1 MAAPN
6 IVNVATITGK
16 TNVIKGL
23 PADSDNALASLITNS
38 ASSGKVFKVNSIIAA
53 NTAAA
58 DSDVTL
64 TVGLYRNSV
73 GHRIIS
79 DITIAA
85 GSAFTP
91 VEKNLV
97 LYLEEGD
104 TIKCIAGTGDSGYID
119 VVGSFEEIS

>member
-16 TNVIKGL
+16 TNVIKSL
-23 PADSDNALASLITNS
+23 TTTATNLIANAG
-38 ASSGKVFKVNSIIAA
+38 SSGKVFKVNSIIAS
-53 NTAAA
+53 NTATS

-64 TVGLYRNSV
+64 TVDLFRSSV
-73 GHRIIS
+73 AHKIIN

-91 VEKNLV
+91 IEKNLV

-104 TIKCIAGTGDSGYID
+104 TIRCTAGSGDSGLID
-119 VVGSFEEIS
+119 VIGSFEEIS

>member
-16 TNVIKGL
+16 TNVIKSL
-23 PADSDNALASLITNS
+23 TTTATNLIANAG
-38 ASSGKVFKVNSIIAA
+38 SSGKVFKVNSIIAA
-53 NTAAA
+53 NTATS

-64 TVGLYRNSV
+64 TVELLRSSV
-73 GHRIIS
+73 AHKIIN

-85 GSAFTP
+85 KSAFTP
-91 VEKNLV
+91 IEKNLV

-104 TIKCIAGTGDSGYID
+104 TIRCTAGSGDSGLID
-119 VVGSFEEIS
+119 VIGSFEEIS

>member
-16 TNVIKGL
+16 TNVIKSL
-23 PADSDNALASLITNS
+23 TTTATNLIANAG
-38 ASSGKVFKVNSIIAA
+38 SSGKVFKVNSIIAS
-53 NTAAA
+53 NTATS

-64 TVGLYRNSV
+64 TVDLFRSSV
-73 GHRIIS
+73 AYKIIN
-79 DITIAA
+79 DITIAS

-91 VEKNLV
+91 IEKNLV

-104 TIKCIAGTGDSGYID
+104 TIRCTAGTGDSGLID
-119 VVGSFEEIS
+119 VIGSFEEIS

>member
-16 TNVIKGL
+16 TNVIKSL
-23 PADSDNALASLITNS
+23 TTTTTNLIANAG
-38 ASSGKVFKVNSIIAA
+38 SSGKVFKVNSIIAA
-53 NTAAA
+53 NTASS

-64 TVGLYRNSV
+64 TVDLYRSSV
-73 GHRIIS
+73 AHKIIN
-79 DITIAA
+79 DITIGA

-91 VEKNLV
+91 IEKNLV

-104 TIKCIAGTGDSGYID
+104 TIRCTAGTGDSGLID
-119 VVGSFEEIS
+119 VIGSYEEIS

>member
-16 TNVIKGL
+16 TNVIKSL
-23 PADSDNALASLITNS
+23 TTTATNLIANAG
-38 ASSGKVFKVNSIIAA
+38 SSGKVFKVNSIIAS
-53 NTAAA
+53 NTATS

-64 TVGLYRNSV
+64 TVDLFRSSV
-73 GHRIIS
+73 AHKIIN

-91 VEKNLV
+91 IEKNLV

-104 TIKCIAGTGDSGYID
+104 TIRCTAGTGDSGLID
-119 VVGSFEEIS
+119 VIGSFEEIS

>member
-16 TNVIKGL
+16 TNVIKSL
-23 PADSDNALASLITNS
+23 TTTATNLIANAG
-38 ASSGKVFKVNSIIAA
+38 SSGKVFKVNSIIAA
-53 NTAAA
+53 NTATS

-64 TVGLYRNSV
+64 TVDLFRSSV
-73 GHRIIS
+73 AHKIIN

-91 VEKNLV
+91 IEKNLV

-104 TIKCIAGTGDSGYID
+104 TIRCTAGTGDSGLID
-119 VVGSFEEIS
+119 VIGSFEEIS